1 MRFNNSYSW
10 GIVWM
15 WTAIYA
21 GFGLAIWGSHYVASM
36 LSDWWAS

>member
-1 MRFNNSYSW
+1 MRFNDPYSW

-15 WTAIYA
+15 WAAIYA

-36 LSDWWAS
+36 LADWWAL

>member
-1 MRFNNSYSW
+1 MKFNDPWSW
-10 GIVWM
+10 GIVWL

-36 LSDWWAS
+36 LADWWAL